1 MKLEKIKDDALEKHF
16 KVTIPAKELAIA
28 IDRELEKISVTIKMP
43 GFRAGKVPLSL
54 IKKKYGDAVRAD
66 AIESQ
71 VKKAVMKV
79 IDDNKLKAASRPNID
94 DLKADEGKDLSF
106 VIKLDV
112 LPEIKHPDL
121 KKISIERPVLTVAS
135 KDVDDY
141 IKKLVEENPV
151 YTQESNVKA
160 AKGDQVTIDF
170 VGYVD
175 KKAFEGGS
183 MKGHKLVLGSGQFI
197 PGFEDQLIGQ
207 KAGDDVK
214 VKVTFPETY
223 HAKDLAG
230 KEAIFET
237 KIHAVHKPETSQIN
251 DALGKRYGFEDL
263 IAFQKDVERILKNSS
278 QDEIFDVVKM
288 RLFDKL
294 EKLLSFEVPNNMV
307 DNEFN
312 MIKKQASNIIKSNKV
327 EEADDKKKPTK
338 KTKAEEIDD
347 EKYKRIALR
356 RVRIGMF
363 ISDYAQKQGIKLDN
377 NDLMAAINKQAQMF
391 PENRQFII
399 DYYTKNQ
406 QALEALK
413 GSVLE
418 EKAVKHILSKE
429 IEIKDKEYSM
439 KDMEKFLATEME
451 GEI

>member
-1 MKLEKIKDDALEKHF
+1 MKLEKIKDEALEKHF
-16 KVTIPAKELAIA
+16 KVTIPAKELSIA
-28 IDRELEKISVTIKMP
+28 IDGELEKISVTIKMP

-79 IDDNKLKAASRPNID
+79 IDDNKLKAAARPNID

-112 LPEIKHPDL
+112 LPEIKYPDL
-121 KKISIERPVLTVAS
+121 KKISIERPVLKVES

-141 IKKLVEENPV
+141 VNKLVEENPV
-151 YTQESNVKA
+151 YTKESKVKA
-160 AKGDQVTIDF
+160 VKGDQVTIDF

-175 KKAFEGGS
+175 EKAFEGGS

-197 PGFEDQLIGQ
+197 PGFEDQLIGN
-207 KAGDDVK
+207 KAGDEVK
-214 VKVTFPETY
+214 VKVSFPETY

-237 KIHAVHKPETSQIN
+237 KLHEVNKPENLEIN
-251 DALGKRYGFEDL
+251 DALGKKYGFEDL
-263 IAFQKDVERILKNSS
+263 IAFKKDIERILKTSS

-288 RLFDKL
+288 RLFDQL
-294 EKLLSFEVPNNMV
+294 EKLLSFDVPTTML

-312 MIKKQASNIIKSNKV
+312 MIKKQAGNILKSNKT
-327 EEADDKKKPTK
+327 EEEDTK
-338 KTKAEEIDD
+338 KTSKKTKSEEIDD
-347 EKYKRIALR
+347 EKYKKIALR

-363 ISDYAQKQGIKLDN
+363 ISDYAQKEEIKLDN
-377 NDLMAAINKQAQMF
+377 KDLTEAINKQARMF

-399 DYYTKNQ
+399 DYYIKNQ
-406 QALEALK
+406 QALESLK
-413 GSVLE
+413 GSILE
-418 EKAVKHILSKE
+418 EKSVKHILNKE
-429 IEIKDKEYSM
+429 ITVKDKEYSM
-439 KDMEKFLATEME
+439 KDLEKFLESEMD

>member
-1 MKLEKIKDDALEKHF
+1 LIMKLEKIKDETLEKHF
-16 KVTIPAKELAIA
+16 KVTIPAKEVSAA
-28 IDRELEKISVTIKMP
+28 IDGELEKIALTIKMP
-43 GFRAGKVPLSL
+43 GFRAGKVPLSI
-54 IKKKYGDAVRAD
+54 IKKKYGDAVRGE

-71 VKKAVMKV
+71 VKKSIMKV
-79 IDDNKLKAASRPNID
+79 IDDNKFKASARPDID
-94 DLKADEGKDLSF
+94 DLKAEEGKDLSF
-106 VIKLDV
+106 VIKLNV

-121 KKISIERPVLTVAS
+121 KKIAIERPVLKVVP

-141 IKKLVEENPV
+141 INKLVEENPS
-151 YTQESNVKA
+151 YTKESKVKA
-160 AKGDQVTIDF
+160 VKNDEVTIDF

-175 KKAFEGGS
+175 KKAFEGGT

-197 PGFEDQLIGQ
+197 PGFEDQLIGH

-237 KIHAVHKPETSQIN
+237 KIHEVNKPEKLEIN
-251 DALGKRYGFEDL
+251 DALGKKYGFEDL
-263 IAFQKDVERILKNSS
+263 IAFKTDVERILKTSS

-294 EKLLSFEVPNNMV
+294 EKLLSFDVPSSML

-312 MIKKQASNIIKSNKV
+312 MIKKQAGNILKSNK
-327 EEADDKKKPTK
+327 EEDDKKTSK
-338 KTKAEEIDD
+338 KTKSEEIDD
-347 EKYKRIALR
+347 EKYKKIALR

-363 ISDYAQKQGIKLDN
+363 ISDYAQKQEIKLDN
-377 NDLMAAINKQAQMF
+377 NDLMAAINKQARMF
-391 PENRQFII
+391 PENKQFII
-399 DYYTKNQ
+399 DYYTKNA

-418 EKAVKHILSKE
+418 EKSVTHILSKE
-429 IEIKDKEYSM
+429 IEVKDKEYSM
-439 KDMEKFLATEME
+439 KDMEKFLESE
-451 GEI
+451 LDGEI